1 MRDVKRSIVIPVEMA
16 QLLDRMAKEQDL
28 SFTGVVRMIVRQWS
42 HGRQDR
48 KGGIWLGLDR
58 DERRDIR
65 KVCRRMG
72 VSRRAGSLMALRR
85 GLALLRAEAGGS

>member
-16 QLLDRMAKEQDL
+16 QALDRMAKEQDL

-48 KGGIWLGLDR
+48 KGGIWLGLGR
-58 DERRDIR
+58 DERREIR

>member
-16 QLLDRMAKEQDL
+16 QALDRMAQGRHL

-42 HGRQDR
+42 LGRVGR
-48 KGGIWLGLDR
+48 KGGIWLSLGR
-58 DERRDIR
+58 DERREIR

-72 VSRRAGSLMALRR
+72 VSMRAGTLMALRR
-85 GLALLRAEAGGS
+85 GLAMLRTEAGGS